1 MKKFD
6 YFAFISYSHKDQKI
20 AKRLKKRLQGY
31 NLPSKLQKSYP
42 ALPKNLK
49 PIFFDESNLVALGGS
64 LQESLQK
71 NLDNSNY
78 LIVICS
84 PNSAKSEYVNDEVK
98 HFIEIGRKSHIVPL
112 IIEGVPYSGGE
123 TECFPSALRNLPRE
137 EQLLGVDM
145 TKFGERHAFLRVI
158 ASMLELNLDK
168 FVFYGEKERKRK
180 VIRLGSI
187 AAAVVIM
194 VGTIIWYS
202 AYYMNKKRYESD
214 AQLRRGSMYY
224 TNHDYVSAVGW
235 FEKAAANGN
244 AEAQYVLGAMYYEGE
259 MIEQD
264 YTKAIE
270 WFEKA
275 ATNGNAEAQ
284 YVLGAMYY
292 EGEVIEQDYMKAI
305 VWYKKAA
312 ANGVA
317 EAQFIVGFMY
327 QYGEGVERDYAKAM
341 AYYKKAAAHGD
352 ASSQCMIGVM
362 YLAGQGVK
370 QDYIKAVE
378 WFEKAAANGVAE
390 AQYIIGAMY
399 QVGEGVEQDDVK
411 AKEWIERATVQVQG
425 DVNAQERLK
434 KLKKSLIR

>member
-259 MIEQD
+259 
-264 YTKAIE
+264 
-270 WFEKA
+270 
-275 ATNGNAEAQ
+275 
-284 YVLGAMYY
+284 
-292 EGEVIEQDYMKAI
+292 VIEQDYMKAI